1 MPGIKHFIRF
11 TIAREKSLH
20 STLNIWPDIYSAEPA
35 VWSGQHICGWA
46 SFTKCSMDAK
56 MPYPKNKTN
65 TKTPKVVITIIIIF
79 EPTMS

>member
-20 STLNIWPDIYSAEPA
+20 STLNI
-35 VWSGQHICGWA
+35 QHICVWA

-56 MPYPKNKTN
+56 IPYPKNKTN
-65 TKTPKVVITIIIIF
+65 TKTPKVVITIIVIF